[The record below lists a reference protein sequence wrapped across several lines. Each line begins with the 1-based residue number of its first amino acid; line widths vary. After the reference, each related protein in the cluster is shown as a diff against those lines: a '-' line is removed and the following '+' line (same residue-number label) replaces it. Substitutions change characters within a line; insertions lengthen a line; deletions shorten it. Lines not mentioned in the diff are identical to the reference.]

1 MREDLAAVN
10 VTRTYTLAASNIAI
24 FTFMLFFLYP
34 KFESGTINPLL
45 FQLTLIAM
53 GIATFALVFATLH
66 YYRCS
71 LGGAMSDAERMLH
84 LRRAD
89 RFWLL
94 GYTTMFLAP
103 SLVLFLIGL
112 WAVASVWLAF
122 WLVYLFFVVRYFPRI
137 QTPREFSSLVFAI
150 AALSLSLLIQPAT
163 VGDGLVTF
171 EGSANVRVI
180 GKAESLEEIDD
191 AANTFQWIK

>member
-10 VTRTYTLAASNIAI
+10 VTRTYTLASSNLAI

-34 KFESGTINPLL
+34 RFESGKINGVF
-45 FQLTLIAM
+45 FQATLIAM
-53 GIATFALVFATLH
+53 GVATFSLVFATLH

-71 LGGAMSDAERMLH
+71 LVGGMSDAERAMH
-84 LRRAD
+84 ARRAD

-112 WAVASVWLAF
+112 HVIAFVWLAF
-122 WLVYLFFVVRYFPRI
+122 WLVYLFFVARYFPRI
-137 QTPREFSSLVFAI
+137 QTPGVSHKIDVTNEN
-150 AALSLSLLIQPAT
+150 T
-163 VGDGLVTF
+163 VQ
-171 EGSANVRVI
+171 S
-180 GKAESLEEIDD
+180 
-191 AANTFQWIK
+191 

>member
-34 KFESGTINPLL
+34 RFETGRINPHL
-45 FQLTLIAM
+45 FQTTLIAM
-53 GIATFALVFATLH
+53 GVATFSLVAATLH

-71 LGGAMSDAERMLH
+71 LGGRMSDAERTL
-84 LRRAD
+84 LARRAD
-89 RFWLL
+89 GFWLL

-122 WLVYLFFVVRYFPRI
+122 WFVYLLFVVRFFPRI
-137 QTPREFSSLVFAI
+137 QTPN
-150 AALSLSLLIQPAT
+150 
-163 VGDGLVTF
+163 D
-171 EGSANVRVI
+171 VR
-180 GKAESLEEIDD
+180 
-191 AANTFQWIK
+191 Q

>member
-34 KFESGTINPLL
+34 RFESGRISPLL
-45 FQLTLIAM
+45 FQTTLVAM
-53 GIATFALVFATLH
+53 GVATFSLVFATLH

-71 LGGAMSDAERMLH
+71 LGGWTSETERSRYA
-84 LRRAD
+84 RRAD
-89 RFWLL
+89 GFWLL

-103 SLVLFLIGL
+103 SLVLFLIEL

-122 WLVYLFFVVRYFPRI
+122 WLVYIFFVVRHFSTIRA
-137 QTPREFSSLVFAI
+137 PRES
-150 AALSLSLLIQPAT
+150 Q
-163 VGDGLVTF
+163 
-171 EGSANVRVI
+171 
-180 GKAESLEEIDD
+180 
-191 AANTFQWIK
+191 

>member
-34 KFESGTINPLL
+34 RFESGKINPLL
-45 FQLTLIAM
+45 FQAMLIAM
-53 GIATFALVFATLH
+53 GIATFSLVFATLH

-71 LGGAMSDAERMLH
+71 LGGRMSDTERTRH
-84 LRRAD
+84 ARRAD
-89 RFWLL
+89 RFWLM

-103 SLVLFLIGL
+103 SLVLFLIEL
-112 WAVASVWLAF
+112 WAVASIWLAF

-137 QTPREFSSLVFAI
+137 QTP
-150 AALSLSLLIQPAT
+150 Q
-163 VGDGLVTF
+163 
-171 EGSANVRVI
+171 
-180 GKAESLEEIDD
+180 ES
-191 AANTFQWIK
+191 Q

>member
-34 KFESGTINPLL
+34 RFESGRINPLL
-45 FQLTLIAM
+45 FQVTLIAM
-53 GIATFALVFATLH
+53 GIATFSLVFATFH
-66 YYRCS
+66 YYRVS
-71 LGGAMSDAERMLH
+71 LAGRMSDTERTLH
-84 LRRAD
+84 ARRAD

-112 WAVASVWLAF
+112 WAVATVWLTF

-137 QTPREFSSLVFAI
+137 QTP
-150 AALSLSLLIQPAT
+150 Q
-163 VGDGLVTF
+163 
-171 EGSANVRVI
+171 
-180 GKAESLEEIDD
+180 ES
-191 AANTFQWIK
+191 Q